1 MVEIINEP
9 ISDRFYS
16 LVSSSK
22 ATMRLCAPYVKESIV
37 NSIYDNKKGNVKV
50 DFISNFS
57 IPNFYKRSSD
67 IEAFKTVIEYQDKI
81 YNCQTLHAKI
91 YIFDDKYS
99 IITSSNLT
107 PSGFKKNLEY
117 GVFISDT
124 SLVNKTVT
132 DFKAICNNESTGRIN
147 AKKIIDVENILR
159 NLPKYKDIDLEN
171 SNNNTEIDSI
181 LAVDINLLKGNL
193 SKWKKTTFEVIE
205 LITKYEFSL
214 MDVYNYEHIFSKA
227 YPNNKTIKDSIR
239 RNLQELRDLGLIK
252 FLGNGKYKKLWNEVK

>member
-1 MVEIINEP
+1 MVEIINDP

-22 ATMRLCAPYVKESIV
+22 STIRLCAPYVKESIV
-37 NSIYDNKKGNVKV
+37 NNIYDNKKGNVKV

-67 IEAFKTVIEYQDKI
+67 IEAFKTAIEYQDKI

-159 NLPKYKDIDLEN
+159 NLPKYKDINLEN

-205 LITKYEFSL
+205 LIKKYEFSL
-214 MDVYNYEHIFSKA
+214 MDVYNHEDIFSKA
-227 YPNNKTIKDSIR
+227 YPNNNTIKDSIR